1 MSKPTTTHFIVS
13 KRVLLYLQ
21 GTLYYGIWYK
31 KGGSGSMEVFTESD
45 FSGDWNDRKS
55 TYGYLILWDGAA
67 VSWSSKKQSIVALS
81 STEVEYV
88 AAAACSYQ
96 VVWIRGILEELG
108 IKQGKGTVIR
118 CDNTST
124 IKLSKNP
131 MFHGRYKHIG
141 VKFHFL

>member
-1 MSKPTTTHFIVS
+1 
-13 KRVLLYLQ
+13 
-21 GTLYYGIWYK
+21 
-31 KGGSGSMEVFTESD
+31 MEVFTESD

-55 TYGYLILWDGAA
+55 TYGYLILLDGAA

-88 AAAACSYQ
+88 AAAACAYQ

-124 IKLSKNP
+124 TKLSKNP